1 MGLFDDL
8 PSAKRPAE
16 AAPPA
21 PDPEPK
27 RAKTEPAPAPAFAP
41 APADHVAALER
52 IATHIVNPAKFK
64 KAAALAAGQPRA
76 SQAVRRSGGCQ
87 CRRRRA
93 SGHKPLPAHHSD
105 GFRASGRRISGGR
118 NGPERCRGAEWSE
131 ERIARLT
138 RLIGTLK
145 TRCDGADEGTEEED
159 AAGAAEGG
167 IEGITARRASPGRLL
182 RCCTVV
188 GRLLQPGRSAGA
200 TPGLLT

>member
-64 KAAALAAGQPRA
+64 KAAALAAGD
-76 SQAVRRSGGCQ
+76 
-87 CRRRRA
+87 
-93 SGHKPLPAHHSD
+93 SD
-105 GFRASGRRISGGR
+105 EDTKS
-118 NGPERCRGAEWSE
+118 PEQGVKE
-131 ERIARLT
+131 E
-138 RLIGTLK
+138 GDDDPSK
-145 TRCDGADEGTEEED
+145 
-159 AAGAAEGG
+159 
-167 IEGITARRASPGRLL
+167 
-182 RCCTVV
+182 
-188 GRLLQPGRSAGA
+188 
-200 TPGLLT
+200 